1 MAKLIRGY
9 YKDGVWHK
17 YGDKLYT
24 KIGYNTNGSMT
35 QKAITDT
42 FGDIMDLINGY
53 KLAIR
58 VLGDATCSNLD
69 PFYFKN
75 ENDSFTITLTYDSG
89 LALNIVSIIMG
100 ETDITST
107 AYNDG
112 VITIPHVTDNVAITV
127 ETASVTNTS
136 MFTKRTTADGI
147 TLLNNKALLKSIRG
161 NSGQYTQRIPAT
173 IQSMSTNYTLT
184 KGDDGVI
191 TMSNFT
197 IRSSTIDNFRFGASA
212 YGSDGDKIYC
222 GCKAY
227 ADTDSA
233 QTYARFGCGL
243 TSQLNNTS
251 GSNYSTARTKNTWV
265 IVHYIAEY
273 DSSDK
278 KFCLFDVYNASSG
291 VQRWMTANTIVK
303 VKNFRCVNLT
313 RLFGK
318 GNEPTIAEFEEL
330 FPIDDYDYVSSSII
344 SNKATNYVSKDGE
357 TTLQNVSLN
366 LSTLTGKL
374 NGNGESVIIFPDGLK
389 SSCNEAVN
397 DTYDEIK
404 QVDGV
409 WKAIKRIGDERA
421 SSEISG
427 RGEYEILE
435 NEEVYVLDNQN
446 FTTELIVANGGTEE
460 ILPSVIPTPTSMPA
474 ILEIQYGAIPSRGG
488 LLGGGLAK
496 GGGGNDEP
504 TDDGEEIDYIEEKDE
519 PTDEPQED
527 EKEEPIIEGKEQLK
541 K

>member
-17 YGDKLYT
+17 YGDKLYD
-24 KIGYNTNGSMT
+24 KIGYNTDGTMT
-35 QKAITDT
+35 QKAISDT
-42 FGDIMDLINGY
+42 LGGVMELISGY
-53 KLAIR
+53 SLAIR
-58 VLGDATCSNLD
+58 VHGDASCSNLD
-69 PFYFKN
+69 PFYFVVD
-75 ENDSFTITLTYDSG
+75 NDSFTITLTYDAG
-89 LALNIVSIIMG
+89 MALDVQSIVMG
-100 ETDITST
+100 STDITST
-107 AYNDG
+107 AYNNG
-112 VITIPHVTDNVAITV
+112 VVTIAHVTDNVVITV
-127 ETASVTNTS
+127 NPVSVTNTS

-173 IQSMSTNYTLT
+173 ISSMSTNFTFT

-222 GCKAY
+222 GCKVY
-227 ADTDSA
+227 ADTDST

-243 TSQLNNTS
+243 TPQLNNTS
-251 GSNYSTARTKNTWV
+251 GSNYNAQRAKNTWV

-278 KFCLFDVYNASSG
+278 KFCLFDVYNNSSG
-291 VQRWMTANTIVK
+291 AQRWMTANTIVK

-318 GNEPTIAEFEEL
+318 GNEPTIAEFEKL
-330 FPIDDYDYVSSSII
+330 FPIDDYDYVSSSVI
-344 SNKATNYVSKDGE
+344 SNKATNYVSKDGD
-357 TTLQNVSLN
+357 TTLQNISLN

-374 NGNGESVIIFPDGLK
+374 NGSGESVIIFPDGLK

-435 NEEVYVLDNQN
+435 NEEVYVLDNQ
-446 FTTELIVANGGTEE
+446 TLIPELIVADGGTEE
-460 ILPSVIPTPTSMPA
+460 ILPSVVPAAESMPA
-474 ILEIQYGAIPSRGG
+474 ILEIQYGSIPSRG

-496 GGGGNDEP
+496 GGGDDEP

-519 PTDEPQED
+519 PEEEP
-527 EKEEPIIEGKEQLK
+527 KEPIIEEKEQLK

>member
-24 KIGYNTNGSMT
+24 TIGYNTDGTMT
-35 QKAITDT
+35 QKAISDT
-42 FGDIMDLINGY
+42 LGGVMELISGY
-53 KLAIR
+53 SLAIR
-58 VLGDATCSNLD
+58 VHGDASCSNLD
-69 PFYFKN
+69 PFYFVVD
-75 ENDSFTITLTYDSG
+75 NDSFTITLTYDAGMVLDVQS
-89 LALNIVSIIMG
+89 IVMG
-100 ETDITST
+100 STDITST
-107 AYNDG
+107 AYNNG
-112 VITIPHVTDNVAITV
+112 VVSIAHVTDNVVITV
-127 ETASVTNTS
+127 NPVSVTNTS

-173 IQSMSTNYTLT
+173 ISSMSTNFTFN
-184 KGDDGVI
+184 KDSDGII

-197 IRSSTIDNFRFGASA
+197 IRASTADYFRFGAAA

-222 GCKAY
+222 GCKVY
-227 ADTDSA
+227 ADTDST
-233 QTYARFGCGL
+233 QSSARYGCGL
-243 TSQLNNTS
+243 TKNINNQND
-251 GSNYSTARTKNTWV
+251 SNYSVARTKNSWV
-265 IVHYIAEY
+265 TVHYICTY
-273 DSSDK
+273 DSTDNK
-278 KFCLFDVYNASSG
+278 TCAIFVYNAASG
-291 VQRWMTANTIVK
+291 TQRWMTANTIVK

-318 GNEPTIAEFEEL
+318 GNEPTIAEFEKL

-344 SNKATNYVSKDGE
+344 SNTATNYISKDGE

-374 NGNGESVIIFPDGLK
+374 NGEGESVIIFPDGLK

-404 QVDGV
+404 QVNGV
-409 WKAIKRIGDERA
+409 WKAIKRIGDERT

-435 NEEVYVLDNQN
+435 NEEVYVLDNQ
-446 FTTELIVANGGTEE
+446 TLIPELIVADGGTEE

-474 ILEIQYGAIPSRGG
+474 VLEIQYGAIPSRGG

-496 GGGGNDEP
+496 GGGDDEP
-504 TDDGEEIDYIEEKDE
+504 TDDGEEIDYTEEKDE
-519 PTDEPQED
+519 PEEEP
-527 EKEEPIIEGKEQLK
+527 KEPIIEEKEQLK